1 MSTAS
6 ATSTSPRTDRPS
18 GQAHGDR
25 HTPGPGRRRAR
36 AEGNGRGDGGVLV
49 YLAALVVVAL
59 TLGPVLYA
67 VLGGFRT
74 NAQLAADP
82 AGLPDPWVLDNYRR
96 VITGSTFWT
105 YAINSVAIA
114 VITTVVTVV
123 AGLMAAYP
131 LARYQFRWREPLF
144 MVFVVG
150 LLFPATVAIIP
161 LFILVT
167 RDLSLGN
174 TWWGVALPQAAFALP
189 MTIVILRPFLMAIP
203 REMEEAA
210 IMDGASRLQF
220 FWRVLLPLSAPGA
233 ITVGVLAFV
242 GSWNAYLLPLL
253 LLRGEMKT
261 LPLGVADF
269 SSQYSSDTAGVFAF
283 TTLAMVPAL
292 IFFLTMQKRIVNGL
306 QGAVKG

>member
-1 MSTAS
+1 MSITTTTVPPEGRPAPPVR
-6 ATSTSPRTDRPS
+6 AGRVRRPRQGS
-18 GQAHGDR
+18 GR
-25 HTPGPGRRRAR
+25 S
-36 AEGNGRGDGGVLV
+36 EGGVVV
-49 YLAALVVVAL
+49 YLVALVVVAL

-74 NAQLAADP
+74 NAQLASDP
-82 AGLPDPWVLDNYRR
+82 AGLPDPWVADNYRR
-96 VITGSTFWT
+96 VLVDDAFWT
-105 YAINSVAIA
+105 YAVNSIAVA

-123 AGLMAAYP
+123 FGLMAAYP

-167 RDLSLGN
+167 RDLGIGN

-210 IMDGASRLQF
+210 LIDGANRLQF
-220 FWRVLLPLSAPGA
+220 FWRILLPLSAPGA

-253 LLRGEMKT
+253 LLRGDMKT

-283 TTLAMVPAL
+283 TTLAMIPAL
-292 IFFLTMQKRIVNGL
+292 IFFLAMQKRIVSGL